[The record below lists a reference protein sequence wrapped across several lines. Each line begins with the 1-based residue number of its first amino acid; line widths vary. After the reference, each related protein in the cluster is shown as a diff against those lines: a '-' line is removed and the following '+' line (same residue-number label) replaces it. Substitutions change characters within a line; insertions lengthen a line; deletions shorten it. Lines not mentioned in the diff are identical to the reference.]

1 MLMQEV
7 QGRNPDDLNGVSRAL
22 LAQIGQMVRERM
34 RAALAADPGR
44 AVHAEDV
51 RFTRREIREHTGWSH
66 SRVKRYL
73 KQLVDMEFVL
83 AESGRFGATYR
94 YRLVEELGE
103 PGEPGQPGHH
113 LAGTWPRPE
122 NDETH

>member
-34 RAALAADPGR
+34 RAALAADPDR
-44 AVHAEDV
+44 AVRAEDV
-51 RFTRREIREHTGWSH
+51 RFTRREIREYTGWSH
-66 SRVKRYL
+66 TRVKRYL

-113 LAGTWPRPE
+113 LAGTWPRAE